1 MNTRSFLLVLLLA
14 GWLACTGS
22 ASAQS
27 SSATPP
33 DETTSD
39 EAMPRV
45 LRGSH
50 SLALGLGLLPQAQVE
65 PGNVQ
70 ANGFLGSLSYTYW
83 PHSEWGL
90 ELSTSLLNAD
100 VSAGETS
107 SVVSIL
113 LGTSYSPE
121 AFRIGSALY
130 PYVTGA
136 VGPYVGSTTTSYTA
150 STRTETVVGARLG
163 AGIDAY
169 PWRRLRLG
177 VRGAYDAVPKY
188 KNALGTQQS
197 ASGLQV
203 SLQIGVMLGGR

>member
-1 MNTRSFLLVLLLA
+1 MNTRSSLLVLLLA

-22 ASAQS
+22 VSAQS
-27 SSATPP
+27 SSATQPG
-33 DETTSD
+33 ETTS
-39 EAMPRV
+39 RI

-50 SLALGLGLLPQAQVE
+50 SLTLGLGLLPQAQVE

-70 ANGFLGSLSYTYW
+70 SNGFLGSLSYTYW

-100 VSAGETS
+100 VSAGETT
-107 SVVSIL
+107 SVMSVL

-121 AFRIGSALY
+121 AVRIGSALY

-136 VGPYVGSTTTSYTA
+136 VGPYIGSATTSYTA

-163 AGIDAY
+163 AGLDAY
-169 PWRRLRLG
+169 PWRTLRLG
-177 VRGAYDAVPKY
+177 VRGAYHAVPKY
-188 KNALGTQQS
+188 KNALGTQRS

-203 SLQIGVMLGGR
+203 SLEIGVMLGGR